1 MSSLNRSEST
11 KHYWRSLDHL
21 EETPEFQEMV
31 AKEFPAGPDGEW
43 SDTSRRRFLQ
53 LMGASVA
60 LGTASSCRW
69 QKETLMPFAD
79 RPEGWVPGKPRH
91 YSTSMEVTGVGQALT
106 VTSYDGRPTKIE
118 GNQAHP
124 SSLGATNSW
133 AQAGT
138 LGLYD
143 PDRSRGVLAL
153 EGDKETPSSWKSFS
167 AFSKIEFARLSATQ
181 GEGLAIVAPITSSP
195 SFLRAR
201 RQFQKTFPKALWVDW
216 EACSYQAEAIGTER
230 VFGKAARG
238 IYDLDKADVILSLE
252 DDLMGTHPN
261 AVRHSR
267 DFATRRKPED
277 GPMNRL
283 WVVEAN
289 HSLTGAL
296 ADHRFALRSGQIGA
310 FLVAL
315 EAELLKKGGIKIPE
329 ARQLMKN
336 PPQGGFLAKD
346 KVKALLKALAQDLLQ
361 AKSKS
366 LVAVG
371 AHQPAEVI
379 ARAHRLNVLLGS
391 VGKTVTYADVSRI
404 PTANLSA
411 STELVARMRQGSVQT
426 LITLGGNP
434 VYDMPADLNFAAAYG
449 KVKNRIHLG
458 HYLDETGVVS
468 TWHLPQAHFLECWN
482 DSLSWNG
489 TWTLAQPTMEPL
501 WSGRSATELLGLVMG
516 GETSGEAWVRQAW
529 SDAGLGGETEWRK
542 TVQAGFVAG
551 SSLETL
557 RGTSAPLPLP
567 KMELNIWQ
575 ASDSIEVT
583 FASDPSVFDGRFAN
597 SGWLQELPDPMT
609 KLTWDNAALMAP
621 STASALGLTTGSMA
635 RFAIDDRSIEM
646 AVYVMPGHAQGC
658 ATLPMGYGRTDA
670 GHVAGLV
677 ADRVTPTGFN
687 VFLLRGSE
695 ALGFSL
701 ASVQGTGETYT
712 LVSTQDHHIIDEIG
726 MEGRAD
732 RLGDLVRG
740 GDLDEWEQQPDFAQ
754 HVVHHPPLKSLW
766 EEHKY
771 EGYRWGMSIDL
782 STCTGCSA
790 CTIACQSENNI
801 PVVGKDEVFRGR
813 EMAWIRMDR
822 YFTGSDPDEAEAV
835 HQPVSCQQCE
845 MAPCEQVCP
854 VAATTHTSEG
864 LNDMVYNRCIGTRY
878 CSNNCPYKVRRFNY
892 FNCNLD
898 LEEAGSEVLKLVKN
912 PDVTVRS
919 RGVMEKCT
927 YCVQRIQSARIEAH
941 THEQKIQDGDI
952 TPACAQVC
960 PSNAIQFGDLN
971 DKTSKVRIAHDND
984 RAYAMLGELNNKPR
998 TAFLARIRNPH
1009 PSLAA
1014 HDSQGAGEVRHG

>member
-1 MSSLNRSEST
+1 MSPLDRSEST
-11 KHYWRSLDHL
+11 KNYWRSLEHL
-21 EETPEFQEMV
+21 EETAEFQEIV
-31 AKEFPAGPDGEW
+31 SQEFPAGPDAEW

-91 YSTSMEVTGVGQALT
+91 YSTSMEVAGVGQALT

-133 AQAGT
+133 AQAAT

-143 PDRSRGVLAL
+143 PDRTRGVISL
-153 EGDKETPSSWKSFS
+153 GGGQETASSWKSFE
-167 AFSKIEFARLSATQ
+167 AFSKIEFARLSATK
-181 GEGLAIVAPITSSP
+181 GSGMAVVAPISSSP
-195 SFLRAR
+195 SFLKAR
-201 RQFQKTFPKALWVDW
+201 RQFQKAFPEALWVDW
-216 EACSYQAEAIGTER
+216 EACSSQAEAIGTQR
-230 VFGKAARG
+230 IFGYAARG
-238 IYDLDKADVILSLE
+238 VYDLSKADVILSLD

-261 AVRHSR
+261 SLRHSR
-267 DFATRRKPED
+267 DFGTRRKPEA
-277 GPMNRL
+277 GAMNRL

-296 ADHRFALRSGQIGA
+296 ADHRLAVQPGQIGA

-315 EAELLKKGGIKIPE
+315 EAELAKGGVKIPE
-329 ARQLMKN
+329 SRRLMKK
-336 PPQGGFLAKD
+336 PPQGGFLADTKTRGILN
-346 KVKALLKALAQDLLQ
+346 ALSQDLLR
-361 AKSKS
+361 AKGKA
-366 LVAVG
+366 LVSVG
-371 AHQPAEVI
+371 PNQPAEVI
-379 ARAHRLNVLLGS
+379 SRAHRLNVLLGS
-391 VGKTVTYADVSRI
+391 VGNTVTYADVSRI
-404 PTANLSA
+404 PSANASA
-411 STELVARMRQGSVQT
+411 ASNLVAKMNQGDVQT
-426 LITLGGNP
+426 VLTLGGNP
-434 VYDMPADLNFAAAYG
+434 VYDMPADLDFVSAYG

-458 HYLDETGVVS
+458 HYLDETGVAS

-489 TWTLAQPTMEPL
+489 TWTLAQPTLEPL
-501 WSGRSATELLGLVMG
+501 WGGRSSTEVLGLVMG
-516 GETSGEAWVRQAW
+516 GETSGEAWVHQAW

-551 SSLETL
+551 SGFETLNGNPSQLPMPALNLDPWKPSDSLEVSFTC
-557 RGTSAPLPLP
+557 
-567 KMELNIWQ
+567 
-575 ASDSIEVT
+575 
-583 FASDPSVFDGRFAN
+583 DPSVFDGRFAN
-597 SGWLQELPDPMT
+597 SGWLQELPDPMS
-609 KLTWDNAALMAP
+609 KLTWDNAAMMAP
-621 STASALGLTTGSMA
+621 STADALGLTTGSMA
-635 RFAIDDRSIEM
+635 QFTVNGRTIEM
-646 AVYVMPGHAQGC
+646 AVYVMPGHAKGC
-658 ATLPMGYGRTDA
+658 ATLTMGYGRTDA

-687 VFLLRGSE
+687 VFPLRGSD
-695 ALGFSL
+695 ALGFAP
-701 ASVQGTGETYT
+701 ASVKATGETYS

-726 MEGRAD
+726 MKGRSE
-732 RLGDLVRG
+732 RLGALVRG
-740 GDLDEWEQQPDFAQ
+740 GDLSEWEQHPDFAQ

-782 STCTGCSA
+782 STCTGCSS

-801 PVVGKDEVFRGR
+801 PIVGKDEVFRGR

-822 YFTGSDPDEAEAV
+822 YFTGDNPDEAEAV

-854 VAATTHTSEG
+854 VAATTHTDEG

-898 LEEAGSEVLKLVKN
+898 LDEAGSEVLRLVKN

-927 YCVQRIQSARIEAH
+927 YCVQRIQGARIEAH
-941 THEQKIQDGDI
+941 THGRKIQDGDI

-960 PSNAIQFGDLN
+960 PSDAIQFGDLN
-971 DKTSKVRIAHDND
+971 DKSSRVRTAHDND

-1009 PSLAA
+1009 PSLVK
-1014 HDSQGAGEVRHG
+1014 HDSPNTEEVRHG